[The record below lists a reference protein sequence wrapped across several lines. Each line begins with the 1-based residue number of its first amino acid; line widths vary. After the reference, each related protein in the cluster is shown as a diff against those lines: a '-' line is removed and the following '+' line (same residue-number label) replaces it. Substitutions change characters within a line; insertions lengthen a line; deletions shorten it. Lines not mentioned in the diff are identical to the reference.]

1 MSAACKSVRSR
12 TVSQS
17 AYIAKVIFIHLYI
30 IRHLTSVAADVL
42 LLLGKPSMAELFEHA
57 GAPPPGIQLNPE
69 QRAAVHHGEGPLV
82 VVAGAGTGKTRVI
95 TERIRYLLETQP
107 ELTGKEI
114 LGLTFTDKAAS
125 EMKRRVVAAARGR
138 GEADVERAE
147 GVTLSTF
154 HAFCNALL
162 QEINPE
168 LKPIDKI
175 DHWILL
181 RRNLPVLQLEHF
193 RRLAEPG
200 QFLGDFVDFFS
211 RCQDELVPPDEY
223 QRYADEQAESFRRVR
238 AVMSEDERVLREEEI
253 AKLMEIARAYR
264 ASDHLLRDRKLLT
277 FGTQIMDAVMRL
289 RDNAALRETLRARY
303 RYILVDEFQD
313 TNIAQLELLWQL
325 GGERPN
331 LVVVGDHRQ
340 AIYRFRGASFGSFT
354 IFLDRFAMGS
364 PETHGDL
371 LRPLTL
377 NYRSSGRILRVAGQ
391 SIRHNE
397 KPGNIP
403 EYPLTAV
410 REDGSKVRIVTHPT
424 NEAEAQW
431 VAGEVERL
439 HRAGA
444 KWRTFAVLYRSHA
457 HRDKLVETLKARKV
471 PFVIKNLSILSHRMV
486 RDLIAYLRLIDQ
498 PSDDVACARVLAM
511 PAWGLEPPDLVRL
524 IERTAKGKGVSLW
537 DTMQAARN
545 ETPFS
550 GGERHLDELIEMIA
564 ALRKKAR
571 EVTASELFD
580 ELAEDLEIAT
590 AVAGEDRKYFDRL
603 AQFVREWQ
611 PKSETQRLREF
622 VEYLDYFEQ
631 AGGSINLEQESGD
644 AVQLMT
650 VHAAKGLEFDNV
662 YVLHLVQR
670 GFPIGGKPRLLEFP
684 PELMKEQQPQGNFHI
699 QEERRLFYVAVTRA
713 RHNLTLNTVENKRSK
728 PSPFLDD
735 ILMDAQIKRRDI
747 EQLAPI
753 PASGPAPATET
764 EPALFELPE
773 RHSRIGS
780 RIGAWAVTY
789 RPPVP
794 EPLKLSP
801 SAIGTLESCPQKYLF
816 NGVWGLR
823 GGPAAAMSFGSVMHN
838 TIKYFI
844 GELAQGHA
852 LPFEEVERKFEL
864 EWTSAGF
871 EDDYQEQEYKKDGLA
886 QLRAFHAT
894 TLASPPK
901 VIAQEKT
908 FELPMENNIVLSGR
922 MDQVNHLAPGEEE
935 IVDYKTGKPR
945 NEDKAKKDV
954 QLSVYALAAR
964 EVFDWNPTKLTLH
977 FLQNNQA
984 VSATRD
990 DKQLK
995 KVRAEIQEAAAD
1007 IRAGDFPAKP
1017 GFACKFCDYESICP
1031 AREQGAAASA
1041 SGEE

>member
-1 MSAACKSVRSR
+1 M
-12 TVSQS
+12 
-17 AYIAKVIFIHLYI
+17 
-30 IRHLTSVAADVL
+30 AD
-42 LLLGKPSMAELFEHA
+42 LFEHA
-57 GAPPPGIQLNPE
+57 GVPAPGIQLNPE
-69 QRAAVHHGEGPLV
+69 QRAAVRHGEGPLV

-95 TERIRYLLETQP
+95 TERIRYLLDTQP
-107 ELTGKEI
+107 DLTGKEI
-114 LGLTFTDKAAS
+114 LGLTFTDKAAA
-125 EMKRRVVAAARGR
+125 EMKHRVVGASRER
-138 GEADVERAE
+138 GESDAERAE
-147 GVTLSTF
+147 AVTLSTF
-154 HAFCNALL
+154 HSFCNTML
-162 QEINPE
+162 QELDPD

-181 RRNLPVLQLEHF
+181 RRNLPLLQLEHY
-193 RRLAEPG
+193 RHLAEPG
-200 QFLGDFVDFFS
+200 QFLADFVEFFS
-211 RCQDELVPPDEY
+211 RCQDELVTPDEY
-223 QRYADEQAESFRRVR
+223 QSYAAKQAEEFQRVR
-238 AVMSEDERVLREEEI
+238 GAMPDDERRIRDEEI
-253 AKLMEIARAYR
+253 AKIQEIARAYR
-264 ASDHLLRDRKLLT
+264 ASELLLRERKLLT
-277 FGTQIMDAVMRL
+277 FGTQIMDAVL
-289 RDNAALRETLRARY
+289 HLQANESLCETLRARY

-313 TNIAQLELLWQL
+313 TNIAQLGLLWLL

-354 IFLDRFAMGS
+354 IFLKRFAGNAHLPIGGS
-364 PETHGDL
+364 LSANREIGVPGMHSGDHDL

-377 NYRSSGRILRVAGQ
+377 NYRSAGRILRVAGQ
-391 SIRHNE
+391 VIRHNE
-397 KPGNIP
+397 KPTNIP

-410 REDGSKVRIVTHPT
+410 REDGDKVRIVTHEST
-424 NEAEAQW
+424 EAEAQW
-431 VAGEVERL
+431 VAGELERL

-444 KWRTFAVLYRSHA
+444 KWRTFAVLYRGHA
-457 HRDKLVETLKARKV
+457 HRDKLVDSLKARKI
-471 PFVIKNLSILSHRMV
+471 PFVIKNLSILSHRLV

-511 PAWGLEPPDLVRL
+511 PAWGLEAADLVRL
-524 IERTAKGKGVSLW
+524 IERAAKGKGISLW
-537 DTMQAARN
+537 DTMQAAKS
-545 ETPFS
+545 EPPFS
-550 GGERHLDELIEMIA
+550 GGGRDLGALVELVTE
-564 ALRKKAR
+564 LRKKAR
-571 EVTASELFD
+571 QLTAMELFD
-580 ELAEDLEIAT
+580 ELAEALEIST
-590 AVAGEDRKYFDRL
+590 AVADEDRKYFERL

-611 PKSETQRLREF
+611 PKSETQRLKEF
-622 VEYLDYFEQ
+622 VEYLDYFDQ

-650 VHAAKGLEFDNV
+650 VHASKGLEFDHV
-662 YVLHLVQR
+662 YVLRLVQR
-670 GFPIGGKPRLLEFP
+670 GFPAGEKPRVLEFP
-684 PELMKEQQPQGNFHI
+684 AELMKEDQPQGSFHI

-713 RHNLTLNTVENKRSK
+713 RHRLTLNTVVNKRSK

-735 ILMDAQIKRRDI
+735 ILMEAQIKRRDV
-747 EQLAPI
+747 EQLAPT
-753 PASGPAPATET
+753 PANEPPAPSGP
-764 EPALFELPE
+764 EPVLFDLPE
-773 RHSRIGS
+773 RRARIGS
-780 RIGAWAVTY
+780 RIGEWAAAY

-794 EPLKLSP
+794 EPLQISP
-801 SAIGTLESCPQKYLF
+801 SAIGTLEACPQKYLF
-816 NGVWGLR
+816 NGAWKLR

-844 GELAQGHA
+844 GELAKGHT
-852 LPFEEVERKFEL
+852 LPLDEVERKFEL

-886 QLRAFHAT
+886 QLGAFYAS
-894 TLASPPK
+894 TLASPPT

-908 FELPMENNIVLSGR
+908 FDLPMDNNVVLTGR
-922 MDQVNHLAPGEEE
+922 MDQVNRLGPGEEE
-935 IVDYKTGKPR
+935 IVDYKTGRPR

-964 EVFDWNPTKLTLH
+964 EVFDWNPARLTLH
-977 FLQNNQA
+977 FLQTNHP

-990 DKQLK
+990 EKQLK